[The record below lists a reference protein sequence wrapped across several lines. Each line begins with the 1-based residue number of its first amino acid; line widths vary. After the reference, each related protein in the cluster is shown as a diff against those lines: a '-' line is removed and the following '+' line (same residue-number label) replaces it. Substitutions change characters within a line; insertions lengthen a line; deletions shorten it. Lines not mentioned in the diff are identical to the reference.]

1 MLTAGG
7 SPMLLSWQHYWRRR
21 GRQRSKIWMSSSSCY
36 TGPQI
41 PSCSKA
47 VGNTVEWLRSGASR
61 SFLPIFLKT
70 WKVIHDSSCHK
81 YVLSTTQWNFLANST
96 LWDSENRYNCT
107 YWLFIEKLIRYKN
120 AIFGTWDTTPP
131 GSKAHMA
138 VASKSIFTI
147 WVSFCWPFSDQ
158 LKIWDFR
165 FQMFL
170 WTL

>member
-21 GRQRSKIWMSSSSCY
+21 GRQRSKIWMSLSSCH

-47 VGNTVEWLRSGASR
+47 VGNTVERLRSGVSR
-61 SFLPIFLKT
+61 SFLPTFLKT
-70 WKVIHDSSCHK
+70 WKVIHDSSCQKCLKHDTVK
-81 YVLSTTQWNFLANST
+81 LFGKFYIVRQWKSVQLHILT
-96 LWDSENRYNCT
+96 
-107 YWLFIEKLIRYKN
+107 FIEKLIRYKN

-131 GSKAHMA
+131 GSIAHMA

-158 LKIWDFR
+158 LKNWDFR